1 MAVAPTA
8 AGLTVAA
15 VPIVMVAADS
25 TAVAA
30 DPTAARVLVA
40 GCQSHH
46 GKWVGARIRD
56 PVDGLFVRTPT
67 PPSAQ
72 DTGWARMTHGA

>member
-15 VPIVMVAADS
+15 VPIVAVAADS

-40 GCQSHH
+40 SCQPHH
-46 GKWVGARIRD
+46 GKWVGARTRD
-56 PVDGLFVRTPT
+56 PADGLFLRTPT
-67 PPSAQ
+67 PPSTQ
-72 DTGWARMTHGA
+72 DTGWARMAHGA